1 MNLLNKLK
9 EGDDVIN
16 VTALTKEQIKTLLE
30 KLKEELP
37 DADIQLMQVTEEEYD
52 RLKAS
57 EKFNVTEVREKRE
70 SGKIIGKYRDLDVN
84 WCS

>member
-1 MNLLNKLK
+1 MEYLLDRLK

-16 VTALTKEQIKTLLE
+16 VTGLTKEQIKTLLE

-52 RLKAS
+52 QLKTS

-70 SGKIIGKYRDLDVN
+70 PGKIIGKYRDLDIKEI
-84 WCS
+84 

>member
-1 MNLLNKLK
+1 MENLLDRLK

-52 RLKAS
+52 QLKTS
-57 EKFNVTEVREKRE
+57 EKFNVTEIREKRE
-70 SGKIIGKYRDLDVN
+70 PGKMSEKHINL
-84 WCS
+84 